1 MTALAMAGIE
11 TFPSSFL
18 QPGTATLILNLAQVV
33 QLLADYCD
41 TSSGISKSVTIADCH
56 SNSVTLIVLHWISLS
71 TWDLGVEEIHAI
83 SDFAL

>member
-41 TSSGISKSVTIADCH
+41 TLGDQQKCYYSR
-56 SNSVTLIVLHWISLS
+56 LSL
-71 TWDLGVEEIHAI
+71 
-83 SDFAL
+83 